1 MKSNW
6 FLRNWF
12 LVGLVLAV
20 AMAWVLPE
28 GGARGGWL
36 PVASLTRAGVV
47 IIFLLQGLTLASEQ
61 IWQGLVRW
69 RLHLL
74 IQVFIFGVTPLIALG
89 LVLAAGRIIPEGLAI
104 GFIFLGALPTTISS
118 ALVFTTL
125 AGGNVTLALV
135 NTTIANVAGVLL
147 TPLWISCFVRVQ
159 GESISLG
166 PVILKVALLILL
178 PLVVGQLLRRWL
190 HRVADAR
197 KKQFGIL
204 SSCIVLFIVYSSFS
218 DSVVSGFWVQTG
230 LAVSLG
236 AVGLVLLYFALVMA
250 VVLLIARRL
259 HLGPSD
265 RSAVVFC
272 GSQKTLAAGVPMA
285 TLIFGAGPALGLIL
299 LPVML
304 YHPLQLLVGGA
315 LIGRYQKANQTKGVN
330 P

>member
-1 MKSNW
+1 MASNW
-6 FLRNWF
+6 FIRNWF

-20 AMAWVLPE
+20 SMAWIFPE
-28 GGARGGWL
+28 GGARGGLL
-36 PVASLTRAGVV
+36 PVETLTRGGVV
-47 IIFLLQGLTLASEQ
+47 VIFFLQGLTLASEQ
-61 IWQGLVRW
+61 IWGGLVRW

-74 IQVFIFGVTPLIALG
+74 IQGFIFVGAPVLALS
-89 LVLAAGRIIPEGLAI
+89 LVLIFRSVLPADLAI

-135 NTTIANVAGVLL
+135 NTTIANIAGVLL
-147 TPLWISCFVRVQ
+147 TPLWVSFFVRVQ

-178 PLVVGQLLRRWL
+178 PLVVGQILRRWL
-190 HRVADAR
+190 HRAADAR
-197 KKQFGIL
+197 KKQFAIL

-230 LAVSLG
+230 LRLSLG
-236 AVGLVLLYFALVMA
+236 AVGLVLLYFALVMGT
-250 VVLLIARRL
+250 VLLIARLLR
-259 HLGPSD
+259 LGPSD
-265 RSAVVFC
+265 QPAVVFC
-272 GSQKTLAAGVPMA
+272 ASQKTLAAGVPMA

-304 YHPLQLLVGGA
+304 YHPLQLLVGGT
-315 LIGRYQKANQTKGVN
+315 LIGRYQKANESGS
-330 P
+330 

>member
-1 MKSNW
+1 MKANW

-28 GGARGGWL
+28 GGAHGGWL
-36 PVASLTRAGVV
+36 PVAFLTRAGVV
-47 IIFLLQGLTLASEQ
+47 LIFLLQGLTLASEQ
-61 IWQGLVRW
+61 IWRGLVRW

-74 IQVFIFGVTPLIALG
+74 IQSFIFGVAPLVALG
-89 LVLAAGRIIPEGLAI
+89 FVITAGRFMPEDLAT

-135 NTTIANVAGVLL
+135 NTTIANIAGVLL
-147 TPLWISCFVRVQ
+147 TPLWVSFFVRVQ

-178 PLVVGQLLRRWL
+178 PLIVGQILRRWL

-204 SSCIVLFIVYSSFS
+204 SSCIVLFIVYCSFS

-230 LAVSLG
+230 LGMSLG
-236 AVGLVLLYFALVMA
+236 AVGLVLGYFALIMGA
-250 VVLLIARRL
+250 VLLVARGLR
-259 HLGPSD
+259 LGPSD
-265 RSAVVFC
+265 RPAVVFC
-272 GSQKTLAAGVPMA
+272 ASQKTLAAGVPMA

-299 LPVML
+299 LPIML

-315 LIGRYQKANQTKGVN
+315 LIGRYQKADQAGR
-330 P
+330 

>member
-1 MKSNW
+1 MASNW
-6 FLRNWF
+6 FVRNWF

-20 AMAWVLPE
+20 SMAWIFPE
-28 GGARGGWL
+28 GGARGGLL
-36 PVASLTRAGVV
+36 PVETLTRGGVV
-47 IIFLLQGLTLASEQ
+47 VIFFLQGLTLASEQ
-61 IWQGLVRW
+61 IWGGLVRW

-74 IQVFIFGVTPLIALG
+74 IQSFIFVGAPVLALS
-89 LVLAAGRIIPEGLAI
+89 LVLIFRSALPADLAI

-135 NTTIANVAGVLL
+135 NTTIANIAGVLL
-147 TPLWISCFVRVQ
+147 TPLWISLFVRVH

-178 PLVVGQLLRRWL
+178 PLIVGQILRRWL
-190 HRVADAR
+190 HQKADAR
-197 KKQFGIL
+197 KKQFAIL

-230 LAVSLG
+230 LRLSLG
-236 AVGLVLLYFALVMA
+236 AVGLVLLYFTLVMGA
-250 VVLLIARRL
+250 VLLIARLLRL
-259 HLGPSD
+259 SPSD
-265 RSAVVFC
+265 QPAVVFC
-272 GSQKTLAAGVPMA
+272 ASQKTLAAGVPMA

-315 LIGRYQKANQTKGVN
+315 LIGRYQKANGSGS
-330 P
+330 